1 MMKPN
6 AIPDR
11 RTFKTSADFLYWL
24 KKRAANQERAVEE
37 KAAQSARIDLKA
49 MMVWVDDGGQ
59 GSETIGED
67 KPHLGG

>member
-1 MMKPN
+1 MKTN

-24 KKRAANQERAVEE
+24 KKRAANQEHAAE
-37 KAAQSARIDLKA
+37 KAAQSARLDLKA

-59 GSETIGED
+59 GSETIADD